1 MDNKVL
7 FKGIMPALFTPLN
20 DDATVKTSVVAPMIK
35 WQLDRGVDG
44 FYVLGATGEGA
55 VIAEKERT
63 VMAETAADAL
73 RNTGKKLILH
83 VGAADTREAIRL
95 ARHAGQLGADA
106 ISSVYPNF
114 FRVYTMEEAMDYYR
128 ALIDASGLPMLCYC
142 QPMLKS
148 GPVEFMEEIMKVE
161 GVIGLKYTFPNY
173 YDMYKIKLIN
183 NGNINVINGWDQ
195 SLICG
200 LSMGADGGIGTTYN
214 LIPHRFVRMYQAFL
228 KNDWETARTIQCEI
242 NRVIDLTLKYGFS
255 AFKLGMEALGFDVGP
270 AAFPAKRFS
279 QEERTAL
286 IEEFQ
291 QAGLFD

>member
-1 MDNKVL
+1 MENKVL

-20 DDATVKTSVVAPMIK
+20 DDATVKTDVVAPMIK

-55 VIAEKERT
+55 VIAEKERI

-83 VGAADTREAIRL
+83 VGAADTHEAIRL
-95 ARHAGQLGADA
+95 ARLAGQLGADA

-214 LIPHRFVRMYQAFL
+214 LIPHRFVRLYQAFL

>member
-1 MDNKVL
+1 MENKVL

-20 DDATVKTSVVAPMIK
+20 DDTTVKTSVVAPMIK

-55 VIAEKERT
+55 VIAEKERI

-83 VGAADTREAIRL
+83 VGAADTHEAIRL
-95 ARHAGQLGADA
+95 ARLAGQLGADA

-214 LIPHRFVRMYQAFL
+214 LIPHRFVRLYQAFL